1 MIAFAA
7 LAGTAGIAGMYAFRR
22 KENAH
27 LSRMSQ
33 LDYNIHV
40 NGIRSKSTITRMLGS
55 VLREAGISTVSK
67 TTGTYACVID
77 TQGANTPSNVQALR
91 TSTSSTTS

>member
-1 MIAFAA
+1 MITFAA

-27 LSRMSQ
+27 RSRMSK

-40 NGIRSKSTITRMLGS
+40 NGIRGKSTITRMLG
-55 VLREAGISTVSK
+55 
-67 TTGTYACVID
+67 
-77 TQGANTPSNVQALR
+77 
-91 TSTSSTTS
+91 